1 MLPSVDLIRT
11 NLRRFILEG
20 GYPSVERFAHENA
33 IDKTTLSRILNGKR
47 EPRLTTLIKI
57 AECLN
62 LTLND
67 FYLPADSGQTL
78 SIPPLKAKRRVL
90 TVVMPDADAKALQLR
105 LTGKSP
111 LILELKFPEKS
122 LPDAE
127 NENG

>member
-1 MLPSVDLIRT
+1 MQPSFEIIRT

-47 EPRLTTLIKI
+47 EPRLSTLIKI

-67 FYLPADSGQTL
+67 FYLAGDPEARPPAPGADPRRLTL
-78 SIPPLKAKRRVL
+78 
-90 TVVMPDADAKALQLR
+90 VMPEADVKTLQTRLGSKA
-105 LTGKSP
+105 P
-111 LILELKFPEKS
+111 VVLELKFPA
-122 LPDAE
+122 AE
-127 NENG
+127 

>member
-1 MLPSVDLIRT
+1 MLPSFEIIRT

-47 EPRLTTLIKI
+47 EPRLSTLIKI

-67 FYLPADSGQTL
+67 FYLTPEAGAASRDSGADRQ
-78 SIPPLKAKRRVL
+78 VL
-90 TVVMPDADAKALQLR
+90 TFVIPEADARTLQAGLGSKR
-105 LTGKSP
+105 SLT
-111 LILELKFPEKS
+111 LELKFP
-122 LPDAE
+122 LPVKTAGGE
-127 NENG
+127 

>member
-1 MLPSVDLIRT
+1 MLPSFEIIRT

-47 EPRLTTLIKI
+47 EPRLSTLIKI

-67 FYLPADSGQTL
+67 FYLAPDFEARPSPEPG
-78 SIPPLKAKRRVL
+78 ANRHVL
-90 TVVMPDADAKALQLR
+90 TLVIPDADAKALQTR
-105 LTGKSP
+105 LGSKGP
-111 LILELKFPEKS
+111 LLLELKFPVDKAGE
-122 LPDAE
+122 
-127 NENG
+127 

>member
-1 MLPSVDLIRT
+1 MLPSFEIIRT

-47 EPRLTTLIKI
+47 EPRLSTLIKI

-67 FYLPADSGQTL
+67 FYLIPDSGN
-78 SIPPLKAKRRVL
+78 SSGGVAGSDARVL
-90 TVVMPDADAKALQLR
+90 TLVVPDADAKALQAR
-105 LTGKSP
+105 LGSKNP
-111 LILELKFPEKS
+111 VLMELKFPVVK
-122 LPDAE
+122 PTDAE
-127 NENG
+127 